1 MTISECNSPV
11 AENIQQIIRENGL
24 KQTYI
29 AEKAGY
35 TTQMFSNMLVGRK
48 IIKVCD
54 VIRICTALGV
64 DANSL
69 YERVATSTNHS
80 T

>member
-1 MTISECNSPV
+1 MTISECNAPV
-11 AENIQQIIRENGL
+11 AENIQRIIREKGL
-24 KQTYI
+24 KQMYV

-35 TTQMFSNMLVGRK
+35 TAQMLSDMLAGRK

-69 YERVATSTNHS
+69 YERGA
-80 T
+80 

>member
-35 TTQMFSNMLVGRK
+35 TEQMLSNMLVGRK
-48 IIKVCD
+48 VIKVCD
-54 VIRICTALGV
+54 AIRICMALGV
-64 DANSL
+64 DANTL
-69 YERVATSTNHS
+69 YKIEKGEA
-80 T
+80 

>member
-35 TTQMFSNMLVGRK
+35 TEQMLSNMLVGRK
-48 IIKVCD
+48 VIKACD
-54 VIRICTALGV
+54 VIRICMALGI
-64 DANSL
+64 DANTL
-69 YERVATSTNHS
+69 YEIEKGES
-80 T
+80 

>member
-35 TTQMFSNMLVGRK
+35 TEQMLSNMLVGRK
-48 IIKVCD
+48 VIKACD
-54 VIRICTALGV
+54 VIRICMALGV
-64 DANSL
+64 DANTL
-69 YERVATSTNHS
+69 YKIEKGEA
-80 T
+80 

>member
-35 TTQMFSNMLVGRK
+35 TTQIGEVQRS
-48 IIKVCD
+48 
-54 VIRICTALGV
+54 CTE
-64 DANSL
+64 
-69 YERVATSTNHS
+69 YSTRSMEHS
-80 T
+80 E

>member
-35 TTQMFSNMLVGRK
+35 TEQTLSNMLVGRK
-48 IIKVCD
+48 VIKVRD
-54 VIRICTALGV
+54 VIRICMALGV
-64 DANSL
+64 DANTL
-69 YERVATSTNHS
+69 YKIEKGEA
-80 T
+80 

>member
-35 TTQMFSNMLVGRK
+35 TTQMLSNMLVGRK
-48 IIKVCD
+48 VIKVCD
-54 VIRICTALGV
+54 VIRIYTALGV

>member
-64 DANSL
+64 DANS
-69 YERVATSTNHS
+69 T
-80 T
+80 

>member
-35 TTQMFSNMLVGRK
+35 TTQMLSNMLVGRK
-48 IIKVCD
+48 VIKACD
-54 VIRICTALGV
+54 VIRICMALGV
-64 DANSL
+64 DANTL
-69 YERVATSTNHS
+69 YKIEKGEA
-80 T
+80 

>member
-11 AENIQQIIRENGL
+11 AENIQRIIRENGL
-24 KQTYI
+24 KQVYA

-35 TTQMFSNMLVGRK
+35 TAQMLNDMLVGRK
-48 IIKVCD
+48 IIKACD

-69 YERVATSTNHS
+69 YETEKGEC
-80 T
+80 